1 MATNE
6 KVESPECSTRAC
18 TRCKGNGFKDF
29 KGFTAQDG
37 TVYPDAQ
44 HKCHSC
50 GGFGFFAPINLP
62 VLLAEIKGRNGLV
75 SKRPEGRRAYYVWRM
90 ARFSGGRDVT
100 LPMTAGYEIAGDPFV
115 KELDQIADQVAK
127 TVYGTDRAAA
137 YRWAPLLTNLSSLPD
152 AMPASAYAGG
162 PVLMDNH
169 KPEEE
174 LLELR

>member
-1 MATNE
+1 MANNSSNE
-6 KVESPECSTRAC
+6 ASVSTRAC
-18 TRCKGNGFKDF
+18 TRCKGNGFKEF
-29 KGFTAQDG
+29 KGFTALDG

-50 GGFGFFAPINLP
+50 GGSGFFAPINLAA
-62 VLLAEIKGRNGLV
+62 LLTEITGRKGLV

-100 LPMTAGYEIAGDPFV
+100 LPMSAGYEIAGDPFV
-115 KELDQIADQVAK
+115 KELDQIADHVAK

-137 YRWAPLLTNLSSLPD
+137 YRWAPLLTNLASIPD
-152 AMPASAYAGG
+152 GMPASAYAGG
-162 PVLMDNH
+162 PVLMDND